1 MCEDHTCKARDFQEV
16 LVAVMVG
23 NVLMKHC
30 LEGTVKMFHWKPAL
44 HIQVFPNLKAHW
56 NRFKRNVKSKFCHIL
71 GSSFFKKKTDMSKP
85 VFLDWCG
92 KAEKRERKKRSSV
105 KGNYLSKYNILK
117 WRNRFFPYVAW
128 IKVVFLQK
136 HFTVLT
142 IKESGNHK
150 FKFLKLSPRIF
161 LY

>member
-23 NVLMKHC
+23 CWWN
-30 LEGTVKMFHWKPAL
+30 TVWKELLKCFIGSQPSIFRFSQTWKL
-44 HIQVFPNLKAHW
+44 IEIDSRGMLNPNSVIYFVVH
-56 NRFKRNVKSKFCHIL
+56 
-71 GSSFFKKKTDMSKP
+71 FFKKNWYVKAC
-85 VFLDWCG
+85 FFDWCG
-92 KAEKRERKKRSSV
+92 KAEKREKKKRSSV